1 MTDHQPIAEKIAP
14 LCEIGSNLRQLRQ
27 DKSLT
32 IEEVAERTR
41 IQPRLLR
48 ALEEGR
54 TDLLPEPVYI
64 QGIIKKYGESMGVNG
79 LELAKSVP
87 AEQMQ
92 IVPLKNN
99 RWEGFD
105 RPQIRPIHLY
115 LSYIAILLASISAL
129 SHALNSSVQ
138 TLETAQKTTAPL
150 ETKIASIGHTA
161 NIPNDPKLEQTSANG
176 EPLQLRISAKS
187 TSWIKVVVDGQP
199 AFEGSLNAGNA
210 KSWTAKRE
218 LILTTGNAGGIMV
231 TENNTPIGELGAP
244 GEKRQVKFS
253 TKS

>member
-1 MTDHQPIAEKIAP
+1 MTDHQPIEEKIAP
-14 LCEIGSNLRQLRQ
+14 LCLIGSNLRQLRQ
-27 DKSLT
+27 DNSLS

-54 TDLLPEPVYI
+54 ADLLPEPVYI
-64 QGIIKKYGESMGVNG
+64 QGIVKKYGESLGING

-92 IVPLKNN
+92 IVPLKSN
-99 RWEGFD
+99 RWEGFT

-115 LSYIAILLASISAL
+115 LTYIAILLASISAL

-161 NIPNDPKLEQTSANG
+161 SIPNTQPTEASTTG
-176 EPLQLRISAKS
+176 EPLQLHISAKS
-187 TSWIKVVVDGQP
+187 TSWIKVVVDGKP
-199 AFEGSLNAGNA
+199 VFEGSLNAGNTKA
-210 KSWTAKRE
+210 WTAKRE
-218 LILTTGNAGGIMV
+218 LILTTGNAGGIIV
-231 TENNTPIGELGAP
+231 TENNNPIGELGAP
-244 GEKRQVKFS
+244 GEKRQVKFP

>member
-27 DKSLT
+27 DQSLT

-115 LSYIAILLASISAL
+115 LSYVAILLASISAL

-150 ETKIASIGHTA
+150 ETTIASIGHTA
-161 NIPNDPKLEQTSANG
+161 NDPQLEETSANG

-244 GEKRQVKFS
+244 GEKRQVKFH